1 MAFRGAQYKAV
12 TFDPKTAIDA
22 CDTLMLDMDGTVLD
36 LAYDNYMWLTHV
48 PERWAEQN
56 GMPIDEARK
65 YLLGKFGAAKGD
77 LRWYCL
83 DHWSE
88 HLGLDVAQLH
98 RDNHHLIDYLPGA
111 RNFLEQVS
119 KASIDVLLVTNSHQ
133 ATLDLKDEV
142 TGLTEYFDGIYTSH
156 AFGYAKERQEFWV
169 ALQEASDF
177 DPATTLF
184 VDDNPAVLRSAANYG
199 VEKLIAVTRPDT
211 SEPLREAD
219 GFVSIEGVGELL

>member
-1 MAFRGAQYKAV
+1 
-12 TFDPKTAIDA
+12 
-22 CDTLMLDMDGTVLD
+22 MLDMDGTILD

-65 YLLGKFGAAKGD
+65 YLLGKFGAAQGD

-98 RDNHHLIDYLPGA
+98 RDNHHRIDYLPGA
-111 RNFLEQVS
+111 RDFLKQVHES
-119 KASIDVLLVTNSHQ
+119 NIRVLLVTNSHQ

-142 TGLTEYFDGIYTSH
+142 TGLTAYFDGVHTSH
-156 AFGYAKERQEFWV
+156 GIGYAKERREFWQI
-169 ALQEASDF
+169 LQEQTAF
-177 DPATTLF
+177 DPATTMF
-184 VDDNPAVLRSAANYG
+184 VDDNTTVLRSAATFG
-199 VEKLIAVTRPDT
+199 VEKLVAITRPDT
-211 SEPLREAD
+211 SEPLRDKTE
-219 GFVSIEGVGELL
+219 FVDVEGVADLL

>member
-1 MAFRGAQYKAV
+1 
-12 TFDPKTAIDA
+12 
-22 CDTLMLDMDGTVLD
+22 MLDMDGTILD

-56 GMPIDEARK
+56 GMPFDEARK
-65 YLLGKFGAAKGD
+65 YLLGKFGAEQGD

-111 RNFLEQVS
+111 RDFLKQVHES
-119 KASIDVLLVTNSHQ
+119 NIRVLMVTNSHQ
-133 ATLDLKDEV
+133 STLDLKDEV
-142 TGLTEYFDGIYTSH
+142 TGLTAYFDGIYTSH
-156 AFGYAKERQEFWV
+156 AFGYAKEQQEFWT

-177 DPATTLF
+177 DLATTMF
-184 VDDNPAVLRSAANYG
+184 VDDNPEVLASAATYG
-199 VEKLIAVTRPDT
+199 IKHPVAITRPDT
-211 SEPLREAD
+211 TQPPRD
-219 GFVSIEGVGELL
+219 VSNYVAVEGVSELL